1 MDIRELL
8 RENIR
13 TLAPYSTARDEY
25 QGELGIYL
33 DANENPYDNNY
44 NRYPDPHQKNLKRR
58 LAEIKGVPVE
68 KIFIGNGS
76 DEPIDLVFRLF
87 CEPRRHNAVS
97 IAPTYGMY
105 KVAAAI
111 NDVQMR
117 EVQLEPGFTLD
128 AEKLLAA
135 TDENTRLLFLCS
147 PNNPSGNCFPK
158 KEIEKVIR
166 RFNGIVILDEAYI
179 DFAGQP
185 GFLSELDEYPNLVIL
200 QTLSKAW
207 GMAGLRL
214 GLAFAQPLIVDT
226 LSRVKYPYNINVVTQ
241 KIVLEQLRKS
251 PDAQIAEIVSERGRV
266 LEGLAK
272 NPVIR
277 KIHPTDA
284 NFVLVEVDEPRT
296 IYDRLIG
303 AGIIV
308 RDRSRIKGCEGCLR
322 ITIGTPEENDRLL
335 ETLKKLTMKRVL
347 FIDRD
352 GTLIKEP
359 PVDYQVDS
367 FEKLEFMPGAIT
379 AMSRI
384 ATLGYELAMA
394 TNQDGLGTASFP
406 EATFWPAHNLMLKT
420 FEGEG
425 VRFDDIL
432 IDRSMP
438 ADNAPTRKPLTGM
451 FGKYLGGDYDL
462 KNSLVIGDRTTD
474 IELARNLGAKGI
486 LLQPVEA
493 GRAIL
498 AERGLA
504 EHCVLITDDWNR
516 VWQFL
521 RAGERTAEI
530 ARKTRETDIRV
541 AIDLDGSGSSHIDTG
556 LKFFDHMLEQ
566 IVHHAGVS
574 LIVEVKGDLEVD
586 EHHTIEDTAI
596 VLGEAVY
603 QALGSKLGIE
613 RYGFCLP
620 MDECRASVLIDFG
633 GRIDFDWNVPF
644 RRERIGDVPTEM
656 FRHFFKSFA
665 DAARCNLH
673 IAAEGE
679 NEHHKIEG
687 VFKAFSRA
695 LRMAIARNG
704 FKFEL
709 PSSKGVL

>member
-241 KIVLEQLRKS
+241 KIVLEQLRRS
-251 PDAQIAEIVSERGRV
+251 PNAQIAEIVSERGRV

-335 ETLKKLTMKRVL
+335 ETLKKL
-347 FIDRD
+347 
-352 GTLIKEP
+352 
-359 PVDYQVDS
+359 
-367 FEKLEFMPGAIT
+367 
-379 AMSRI
+379 
-384 ATLGYELAMA
+384 
-394 TNQDGLGTASFP
+394 
-406 EATFWPAHNLMLKT
+406 
-420 FEGEG
+420 
-425 VRFDDIL
+425 
-432 IDRSMP
+432 
-438 ADNAPTRKPLTGM
+438 
-451 FGKYLGGDYDL
+451 
-462 KNSLVIGDRTTD
+462 
-474 IELARNLGAKGI
+474 
-486 LLQPVEA
+486 
-493 GRAIL
+493 
-498 AERGLA
+498 
-504 EHCVLITDDWNR
+504 
-516 VWQFL
+516 
-521 RAGERTAEI
+521 
-530 ARKTRETDIRV
+530 
-541 AIDLDGSGSSHIDTG
+541 
-556 LKFFDHMLEQ
+556 
-566 IVHHAGVS
+566 
-574 LIVEVKGDLEVD
+574 
-586 EHHTIEDTAI
+586 
-596 VLGEAVY
+596 
-603 QALGSKLGIE
+603 
-613 RYGFCLP
+613 
-620 MDECRASVLIDFG
+620 
-633 GRIDFDWNVPF
+633 
-644 RRERIGDVPTEM
+644 
-656 FRHFFKSFA
+656 
-665 DAARCNLH
+665 
-673 IAAEGE
+673 
-679 NEHHKIEG
+679 
-687 VFKAFSRA
+687 
-695 LRMAIARNG
+695 
-704 FKFEL
+704 
-709 PSSKGVL
+709 

>member
-241 KIVLEQLRKS
+241 KIVLEQLRES

-335 ETLKKLTMKRVL
+335 ETLKKL
-347 FIDRD
+347 
-352 GTLIKEP
+352 
-359 PVDYQVDS
+359 
-367 FEKLEFMPGAIT
+367 
-379 AMSRI
+379 
-384 ATLGYELAMA
+384 
-394 TNQDGLGTASFP
+394 
-406 EATFWPAHNLMLKT
+406 
-420 FEGEG
+420 
-425 VRFDDIL
+425 
-432 IDRSMP
+432 
-438 ADNAPTRKPLTGM
+438 
-451 FGKYLGGDYDL
+451 
-462 KNSLVIGDRTTD
+462 
-474 IELARNLGAKGI
+474 
-486 LLQPVEA
+486 
-493 GRAIL
+493 
-498 AERGLA
+498 
-504 EHCVLITDDWNR
+504 
-516 VWQFL
+516 
-521 RAGERTAEI
+521 
-530 ARKTRETDIRV
+530 
-541 AIDLDGSGSSHIDTG
+541 
-556 LKFFDHMLEQ
+556 
-566 IVHHAGVS
+566 
-574 LIVEVKGDLEVD
+574 
-586 EHHTIEDTAI
+586 
-596 VLGEAVY
+596 
-603 QALGSKLGIE
+603 
-613 RYGFCLP
+613 
-620 MDECRASVLIDFG
+620 
-633 GRIDFDWNVPF
+633 
-644 RRERIGDVPTEM
+644 
-656 FRHFFKSFA
+656 
-665 DAARCNLH
+665 
-673 IAAEGE
+673 
-679 NEHHKIEG
+679 
-687 VFKAFSRA
+687 
-695 LRMAIARNG
+695 
-704 FKFEL
+704 
-709 PSSKGVL
+709 

>member
-87 CEPRRHNAVS
+87 CEPRRHNAVV

-135 TDENTRLLFLCS
+135 ADENTRLLFLCS

-335 ETLKKLTMKRVL
+335 ETLKKL
-347 FIDRD
+347 
-352 GTLIKEP
+352 
-359 PVDYQVDS
+359 
-367 FEKLEFMPGAIT
+367 
-379 AMSRI
+379 
-384 ATLGYELAMA
+384 
-394 TNQDGLGTASFP
+394 
-406 EATFWPAHNLMLKT
+406 
-420 FEGEG
+420 
-425 VRFDDIL
+425 
-432 IDRSMP
+432 
-438 ADNAPTRKPLTGM
+438 
-451 FGKYLGGDYDL
+451 
-462 KNSLVIGDRTTD
+462 
-474 IELARNLGAKGI
+474 
-486 LLQPVEA
+486 
-493 GRAIL
+493 
-498 AERGLA
+498 
-504 EHCVLITDDWNR
+504 
-516 VWQFL
+516 
-521 RAGERTAEI
+521 
-530 ARKTRETDIRV
+530 
-541 AIDLDGSGSSHIDTG
+541 
-556 LKFFDHMLEQ
+556 
-566 IVHHAGVS
+566 
-574 LIVEVKGDLEVD
+574 
-586 EHHTIEDTAI
+586 
-596 VLGEAVY
+596 
-603 QALGSKLGIE
+603 
-613 RYGFCLP
+613 
-620 MDECRASVLIDFG
+620 
-633 GRIDFDWNVPF
+633 
-644 RRERIGDVPTEM
+644 
-656 FRHFFKSFA
+656 
-665 DAARCNLH
+665 
-673 IAAEGE
+673 
-679 NEHHKIEG
+679 
-687 VFKAFSRA
+687 
-695 LRMAIARNG
+695 
-704 FKFEL
+704 
-709 PSSKGVL
+709 

>member
-135 TDENTRLLFLCS
+135 ADENTRLLFLCS

-214 GLAFAQPLIVDT
+214 GLAFAQPMIVDT

-322 ITIGTPEENDRLL
+322 ITIGTPKENDRLL
-335 ETLKKLTMKRVL
+335 ETLKKL
-347 FIDRD
+347 
-352 GTLIKEP
+352 
-359 PVDYQVDS
+359 
-367 FEKLEFMPGAIT
+367 
-379 AMSRI
+379 
-384 ATLGYELAMA
+384 
-394 TNQDGLGTASFP
+394 
-406 EATFWPAHNLMLKT
+406 
-420 FEGEG
+420 
-425 VRFDDIL
+425 
-432 IDRSMP
+432 
-438 ADNAPTRKPLTGM
+438 
-451 FGKYLGGDYDL
+451 
-462 KNSLVIGDRTTD
+462 
-474 IELARNLGAKGI
+474 
-486 LLQPVEA
+486 
-493 GRAIL
+493 
-498 AERGLA
+498 
-504 EHCVLITDDWNR
+504 
-516 VWQFL
+516 
-521 RAGERTAEI
+521 
-530 ARKTRETDIRV
+530 
-541 AIDLDGSGSSHIDTG
+541 
-556 LKFFDHMLEQ
+556 
-566 IVHHAGVS
+566 
-574 LIVEVKGDLEVD
+574 
-586 EHHTIEDTAI
+586 
-596 VLGEAVY
+596 
-603 QALGSKLGIE
+603 
-613 RYGFCLP
+613 
-620 MDECRASVLIDFG
+620 
-633 GRIDFDWNVPF
+633 
-644 RRERIGDVPTEM
+644 
-656 FRHFFKSFA
+656 
-665 DAARCNLH
+665 
-673 IAAEGE
+673 
-679 NEHHKIEG
+679 
-687 VFKAFSRA
+687 
-695 LRMAIARNG
+695 
-704 FKFEL
+704 
-709 PSSKGVL
+709 

>member
-241 KIVLEQLRKS
+241 KIVLEQLRRS

-322 ITIGTPEENDRLL
+322 ITIGTPEENDRLIDC
-335 ETLKKLTMKRVL
+335 LK
-347 FIDRD
+347 
-352 GTLIKEP
+352 
-359 PVDYQVDS
+359 
-367 FEKLEFMPGAIT
+367 
-379 AMSRI
+379 
-384 ATLGYELAMA
+384 
-394 TNQDGLGTASFP
+394 
-406 EATFWPAHNLMLKT
+406 
-420 FEGEG
+420 
-425 VRFDDIL
+425 
-432 IDRSMP
+432 
-438 ADNAPTRKPLTGM
+438 
-451 FGKYLGGDYDL
+451 
-462 KNSLVIGDRTTD
+462 
-474 IELARNLGAKGI
+474 
-486 LLQPVEA
+486 
-493 GRAIL
+493 
-498 AERGLA
+498 
-504 EHCVLITDDWNR
+504 
-516 VWQFL
+516 
-521 RAGERTAEI
+521 
-530 ARKTRETDIRV
+530 
-541 AIDLDGSGSSHIDTG
+541 
-556 LKFFDHMLEQ
+556 
-566 IVHHAGVS
+566 
-574 LIVEVKGDLEVD
+574 
-586 EHHTIEDTAI
+586 
-596 VLGEAVY
+596 
-603 QALGSKLGIE
+603 
-613 RYGFCLP
+613 
-620 MDECRASVLIDFG
+620 
-633 GRIDFDWNVPF
+633 
-644 RRERIGDVPTEM
+644 
-656 FRHFFKSFA
+656 
-665 DAARCNLH
+665 
-673 IAAEGE
+673 
-679 NEHHKIEG
+679 
-687 VFKAFSRA
+687 RA
-695 LRMAIARNG
+695 LKSRQ
-704 FKFEL
+704 
-709 PSSKGVL
+709 

>member
-117 EVQLEPGFTLD
+117 EVRLEPGFTLD
-128 AEKLLAA
+128 AEKLLAGA
-135 TDENTRLLFLCS
+135 DENTRLLFLCS

-335 ETLKKLTMKRVL
+335 ETLKKL
-347 FIDRD
+347 
-352 GTLIKEP
+352 
-359 PVDYQVDS
+359 
-367 FEKLEFMPGAIT
+367 
-379 AMSRI
+379 
-384 ATLGYELAMA
+384 
-394 TNQDGLGTASFP
+394 
-406 EATFWPAHNLMLKT
+406 
-420 FEGEG
+420 
-425 VRFDDIL
+425 
-432 IDRSMP
+432 
-438 ADNAPTRKPLTGM
+438 
-451 FGKYLGGDYDL
+451 
-462 KNSLVIGDRTTD
+462 
-474 IELARNLGAKGI
+474 
-486 LLQPVEA
+486 
-493 GRAIL
+493 
-498 AERGLA
+498 
-504 EHCVLITDDWNR
+504 
-516 VWQFL
+516 
-521 RAGERTAEI
+521 
-530 ARKTRETDIRV
+530 
-541 AIDLDGSGSSHIDTG
+541 
-556 LKFFDHMLEQ
+556 
-566 IVHHAGVS
+566 
-574 LIVEVKGDLEVD
+574 
-586 EHHTIEDTAI
+586 
-596 VLGEAVY
+596 
-603 QALGSKLGIE
+603 
-613 RYGFCLP
+613 
-620 MDECRASVLIDFG
+620 
-633 GRIDFDWNVPF
+633 
-644 RRERIGDVPTEM
+644 
-656 FRHFFKSFA
+656 
-665 DAARCNLH
+665 
-673 IAAEGE
+673 
-679 NEHHKIEG
+679 
-687 VFKAFSRA
+687 
-695 LRMAIARNG
+695 
-704 FKFEL
+704 
-709 PSSKGVL
+709 

>member
-58 LAEIKGVPVE
+58 LAEITGVPVE

-135 TDENTRLLFLCS
+135 ADENTRLLFLCS

-335 ETLKKLTMKRVL
+335 ETLKKL
-347 FIDRD
+347 
-352 GTLIKEP
+352 
-359 PVDYQVDS
+359 
-367 FEKLEFMPGAIT
+367 
-379 AMSRI
+379 
-384 ATLGYELAMA
+384 
-394 TNQDGLGTASFP
+394 
-406 EATFWPAHNLMLKT
+406 
-420 FEGEG
+420 
-425 VRFDDIL
+425 
-432 IDRSMP
+432 
-438 ADNAPTRKPLTGM
+438 
-451 FGKYLGGDYDL
+451 
-462 KNSLVIGDRTTD
+462 
-474 IELARNLGAKGI
+474 
-486 LLQPVEA
+486 
-493 GRAIL
+493 
-498 AERGLA
+498 
-504 EHCVLITDDWNR
+504 
-516 VWQFL
+516 
-521 RAGERTAEI
+521 
-530 ARKTRETDIRV
+530 
-541 AIDLDGSGSSHIDTG
+541 
-556 LKFFDHMLEQ
+556 
-566 IVHHAGVS
+566 
-574 LIVEVKGDLEVD
+574 
-586 EHHTIEDTAI
+586 
-596 VLGEAVY
+596 
-603 QALGSKLGIE
+603 
-613 RYGFCLP
+613 
-620 MDECRASVLIDFG
+620 
-633 GRIDFDWNVPF
+633 
-644 RRERIGDVPTEM
+644 
-656 FRHFFKSFA
+656 
-665 DAARCNLH
+665 
-673 IAAEGE
+673 
-679 NEHHKIEG
+679 
-687 VFKAFSRA
+687 
-695 LRMAIARNG
+695 
-704 FKFEL
+704 
-709 PSSKGVL
+709 

>member
-214 GLAFAQPLIVDT
+214 GLALAQPLIVDT

-241 KIVLEQLRKS
+241 KIVLEQLRRS

-335 ETLKKLTMKRVL
+335 ETLKKL
-347 FIDRD
+347 
-352 GTLIKEP
+352 
-359 PVDYQVDS
+359 
-367 FEKLEFMPGAIT
+367 
-379 AMSRI
+379 
-384 ATLGYELAMA
+384 
-394 TNQDGLGTASFP
+394 
-406 EATFWPAHNLMLKT
+406 
-420 FEGEG
+420 
-425 VRFDDIL
+425 
-432 IDRSMP
+432 
-438 ADNAPTRKPLTGM
+438 
-451 FGKYLGGDYDL
+451 
-462 KNSLVIGDRTTD
+462 
-474 IELARNLGAKGI
+474 
-486 LLQPVEA
+486 
-493 GRAIL
+493 
-498 AERGLA
+498 
-504 EHCVLITDDWNR
+504 
-516 VWQFL
+516 
-521 RAGERTAEI
+521 
-530 ARKTRETDIRV
+530 
-541 AIDLDGSGSSHIDTG
+541 
-556 LKFFDHMLEQ
+556 
-566 IVHHAGVS
+566 
-574 LIVEVKGDLEVD
+574 
-586 EHHTIEDTAI
+586 
-596 VLGEAVY
+596 
-603 QALGSKLGIE
+603 
-613 RYGFCLP
+613 
-620 MDECRASVLIDFG
+620 
-633 GRIDFDWNVPF
+633 
-644 RRERIGDVPTEM
+644 
-656 FRHFFKSFA
+656 
-665 DAARCNLH
+665 
-673 IAAEGE
+673 
-679 NEHHKIEG
+679 
-687 VFKAFSRA
+687 
-695 LRMAIARNG
+695 
-704 FKFEL
+704 
-709 PSSKGVL
+709 

>member
-135 TDENTRLLFLCS
+135 ADENTRLLFLCS

-251 PDAQIAEIVSERGRV
+251 PDAQIADIVSERGRV

-335 ETLKKLTMKRVL
+335 ETLKKL
-347 FIDRD
+347 
-352 GTLIKEP
+352 
-359 PVDYQVDS
+359 
-367 FEKLEFMPGAIT
+367 
-379 AMSRI
+379 
-384 ATLGYELAMA
+384 
-394 TNQDGLGTASFP
+394 
-406 EATFWPAHNLMLKT
+406 
-420 FEGEG
+420 
-425 VRFDDIL
+425 
-432 IDRSMP
+432 
-438 ADNAPTRKPLTGM
+438 
-451 FGKYLGGDYDL
+451 
-462 KNSLVIGDRTTD
+462 
-474 IELARNLGAKGI
+474 
-486 LLQPVEA
+486 
-493 GRAIL
+493 
-498 AERGLA
+498 
-504 EHCVLITDDWNR
+504 
-516 VWQFL
+516 
-521 RAGERTAEI
+521 
-530 ARKTRETDIRV
+530 
-541 AIDLDGSGSSHIDTG
+541 
-556 LKFFDHMLEQ
+556 
-566 IVHHAGVS
+566 
-574 LIVEVKGDLEVD
+574 
-586 EHHTIEDTAI
+586 
-596 VLGEAVY
+596 
-603 QALGSKLGIE
+603 
-613 RYGFCLP
+613 
-620 MDECRASVLIDFG
+620 
-633 GRIDFDWNVPF
+633 
-644 RRERIGDVPTEM
+644 
-656 FRHFFKSFA
+656 
-665 DAARCNLH
+665 
-673 IAAEGE
+673 
-679 NEHHKIEG
+679 
-687 VFKAFSRA
+687 
-695 LRMAIARNG
+695 
-704 FKFEL
+704 
-709 PSSKGVL
+709 

>member
-135 TDENTRLLFLCS
+135 ADENTRLLFLCS
-147 PNNPSGNCFPK
+147 PNNPSGNSFPK

-322 ITIGTPEENDRLL
+322 ITIGTPKENDRLL
-335 ETLKKLTMKRVL
+335 ETLKKL
-347 FIDRD
+347 
-352 GTLIKEP
+352 
-359 PVDYQVDS
+359 
-367 FEKLEFMPGAIT
+367 
-379 AMSRI
+379 
-384 ATLGYELAMA
+384 
-394 TNQDGLGTASFP
+394 
-406 EATFWPAHNLMLKT
+406 
-420 FEGEG
+420 
-425 VRFDDIL
+425 
-432 IDRSMP
+432 
-438 ADNAPTRKPLTGM
+438 
-451 FGKYLGGDYDL
+451 
-462 KNSLVIGDRTTD
+462 
-474 IELARNLGAKGI
+474 
-486 LLQPVEA
+486 
-493 GRAIL
+493 
-498 AERGLA
+498 
-504 EHCVLITDDWNR
+504 
-516 VWQFL
+516 
-521 RAGERTAEI
+521 
-530 ARKTRETDIRV
+530 
-541 AIDLDGSGSSHIDTG
+541 
-556 LKFFDHMLEQ
+556 
-566 IVHHAGVS
+566 
-574 LIVEVKGDLEVD
+574 
-586 EHHTIEDTAI
+586 
-596 VLGEAVY
+596 
-603 QALGSKLGIE
+603 
-613 RYGFCLP
+613 
-620 MDECRASVLIDFG
+620 
-633 GRIDFDWNVPF
+633 
-644 RRERIGDVPTEM
+644 
-656 FRHFFKSFA
+656 
-665 DAARCNLH
+665 
-673 IAAEGE
+673 
-679 NEHHKIEG
+679 
-687 VFKAFSRA
+687 
-695 LRMAIARNG
+695 
-704 FKFEL
+704 
-709 PSSKGVL
+709 

>member
-76 DEPIDLVFRLF
+76 DEPLDLVFRLF

-135 TDENTRLLFLCS
+135 ADENTRLLFLCS

-335 ETLKKLTMKRVL
+335 ETLKKL
-347 FIDRD
+347 
-352 GTLIKEP
+352 
-359 PVDYQVDS
+359 
-367 FEKLEFMPGAIT
+367 
-379 AMSRI
+379 
-384 ATLGYELAMA
+384 
-394 TNQDGLGTASFP
+394 
-406 EATFWPAHNLMLKT
+406 
-420 FEGEG
+420 
-425 VRFDDIL
+425 
-432 IDRSMP
+432 
-438 ADNAPTRKPLTGM
+438 
-451 FGKYLGGDYDL
+451 
-462 KNSLVIGDRTTD
+462 
-474 IELARNLGAKGI
+474 
-486 LLQPVEA
+486 
-493 GRAIL
+493 
-498 AERGLA
+498 
-504 EHCVLITDDWNR
+504 
-516 VWQFL
+516 
-521 RAGERTAEI
+521 
-530 ARKTRETDIRV
+530 
-541 AIDLDGSGSSHIDTG
+541 
-556 LKFFDHMLEQ
+556 
-566 IVHHAGVS
+566 
-574 LIVEVKGDLEVD
+574 
-586 EHHTIEDTAI
+586 
-596 VLGEAVY
+596 
-603 QALGSKLGIE
+603 
-613 RYGFCLP
+613 
-620 MDECRASVLIDFG
+620 
-633 GRIDFDWNVPF
+633 
-644 RRERIGDVPTEM
+644 
-656 FRHFFKSFA
+656 
-665 DAARCNLH
+665 
-673 IAAEGE
+673 
-679 NEHHKIEG
+679 
-687 VFKAFSRA
+687 
-695 LRMAIARNG
+695 
-704 FKFEL
+704 
-709 PSSKGVL
+709 

>member
-13 TLAPYSTARDEY
+13 TLAPYSTARAEY

-33 DANENPYDNNY
+33 DANENPYDNNS

-135 TDENTRLLFLCS
+135 ADENTRLLFLCS

-335 ETLKKLTMKRVL
+335 ETLKKL
-347 FIDRD
+347 
-352 GTLIKEP
+352 
-359 PVDYQVDS
+359 
-367 FEKLEFMPGAIT
+367 
-379 AMSRI
+379 
-384 ATLGYELAMA
+384 
-394 TNQDGLGTASFP
+394 
-406 EATFWPAHNLMLKT
+406 
-420 FEGEG
+420 
-425 VRFDDIL
+425 
-432 IDRSMP
+432 
-438 ADNAPTRKPLTGM
+438 
-451 FGKYLGGDYDL
+451 
-462 KNSLVIGDRTTD
+462 
-474 IELARNLGAKGI
+474 
-486 LLQPVEA
+486 
-493 GRAIL
+493 
-498 AERGLA
+498 
-504 EHCVLITDDWNR
+504 
-516 VWQFL
+516 
-521 RAGERTAEI
+521 
-530 ARKTRETDIRV
+530 
-541 AIDLDGSGSSHIDTG
+541 
-556 LKFFDHMLEQ
+556 
-566 IVHHAGVS
+566 
-574 LIVEVKGDLEVD
+574 
-586 EHHTIEDTAI
+586 
-596 VLGEAVY
+596 
-603 QALGSKLGIE
+603 
-613 RYGFCLP
+613 
-620 MDECRASVLIDFG
+620 
-633 GRIDFDWNVPF
+633 
-644 RRERIGDVPTEM
+644 
-656 FRHFFKSFA
+656 
-665 DAARCNLH
+665 
-673 IAAEGE
+673 
-679 NEHHKIEG
+679 
-687 VFKAFSRA
+687 
-695 LRMAIARNG
+695 
-704 FKFEL
+704 
-709 PSSKGVL
+709 

>member
-335 ETLKKLTMKRVL
+335 ETLKKL
-347 FIDRD
+347 
-352 GTLIKEP
+352 
-359 PVDYQVDS
+359 
-367 FEKLEFMPGAIT
+367 
-379 AMSRI
+379 
-384 ATLGYELAMA
+384 
-394 TNQDGLGTASFP
+394 
-406 EATFWPAHNLMLKT
+406 
-420 FEGEG
+420 
-425 VRFDDIL
+425 
-432 IDRSMP
+432 
-438 ADNAPTRKPLTGM
+438 
-451 FGKYLGGDYDL
+451 
-462 KNSLVIGDRTTD
+462 
-474 IELARNLGAKGI
+474 
-486 LLQPVEA
+486 
-493 GRAIL
+493 
-498 AERGLA
+498 
-504 EHCVLITDDWNR
+504 
-516 VWQFL
+516 
-521 RAGERTAEI
+521 
-530 ARKTRETDIRV
+530 
-541 AIDLDGSGSSHIDTG
+541 
-556 LKFFDHMLEQ
+556 
-566 IVHHAGVS
+566 
-574 LIVEVKGDLEVD
+574 
-586 EHHTIEDTAI
+586 
-596 VLGEAVY
+596 
-603 QALGSKLGIE
+603 
-613 RYGFCLP
+613 
-620 MDECRASVLIDFG
+620 
-633 GRIDFDWNVPF
+633 
-644 RRERIGDVPTEM
+644 
-656 FRHFFKSFA
+656 
-665 DAARCNLH
+665 
-673 IAAEGE
+673 
-679 NEHHKIEG
+679 
-687 VFKAFSRA
+687 
-695 LRMAIARNG
+695 
-704 FKFEL
+704 
-709 PSSKGVL
+709 

>member
-147 PNNPSGNCFPK
+147 PNNPSGNCFTK

-241 KIVLEQLRKS
+241 KIVLEQLRRS

-335 ETLKKLTMKRVL
+335 ETLKKL
-347 FIDRD
+347 
-352 GTLIKEP
+352 
-359 PVDYQVDS
+359 
-367 FEKLEFMPGAIT
+367 
-379 AMSRI
+379 
-384 ATLGYELAMA
+384 
-394 TNQDGLGTASFP
+394 
-406 EATFWPAHNLMLKT
+406 
-420 FEGEG
+420 
-425 VRFDDIL
+425 
-432 IDRSMP
+432 
-438 ADNAPTRKPLTGM
+438 
-451 FGKYLGGDYDL
+451 
-462 KNSLVIGDRTTD
+462 
-474 IELARNLGAKGI
+474 
-486 LLQPVEA
+486 
-493 GRAIL
+493 
-498 AERGLA
+498 
-504 EHCVLITDDWNR
+504 
-516 VWQFL
+516 
-521 RAGERTAEI
+521 
-530 ARKTRETDIRV
+530 
-541 AIDLDGSGSSHIDTG
+541 
-556 LKFFDHMLEQ
+556 
-566 IVHHAGVS
+566 
-574 LIVEVKGDLEVD
+574 
-586 EHHTIEDTAI
+586 
-596 VLGEAVY
+596 
-603 QALGSKLGIE
+603 
-613 RYGFCLP
+613 
-620 MDECRASVLIDFG
+620 
-633 GRIDFDWNVPF
+633 
-644 RRERIGDVPTEM
+644 
-656 FRHFFKSFA
+656 
-665 DAARCNLH
+665 
-673 IAAEGE
+673 
-679 NEHHKIEG
+679 
-687 VFKAFSRA
+687 
-695 LRMAIARNG
+695 
-704 FKFEL
+704 
-709 PSSKGVL
+709 

>member
-241 KIVLEQLRKS
+241 KIVLEQLRRS

-266 LEGLAK
+266 LEGLAQ

-335 ETLKKLTMKRVL
+335 ETLKKL
-347 FIDRD
+347 
-352 GTLIKEP
+352 
-359 PVDYQVDS
+359 
-367 FEKLEFMPGAIT
+367 
-379 AMSRI
+379 
-384 ATLGYELAMA
+384 
-394 TNQDGLGTASFP
+394 
-406 EATFWPAHNLMLKT
+406 
-420 FEGEG
+420 
-425 VRFDDIL
+425 
-432 IDRSMP
+432 
-438 ADNAPTRKPLTGM
+438 
-451 FGKYLGGDYDL
+451 
-462 KNSLVIGDRTTD
+462 
-474 IELARNLGAKGI
+474 
-486 LLQPVEA
+486 
-493 GRAIL
+493 
-498 AERGLA
+498 
-504 EHCVLITDDWNR
+504 
-516 VWQFL
+516 
-521 RAGERTAEI
+521 
-530 ARKTRETDIRV
+530 
-541 AIDLDGSGSSHIDTG
+541 
-556 LKFFDHMLEQ
+556 
-566 IVHHAGVS
+566 
-574 LIVEVKGDLEVD
+574 
-586 EHHTIEDTAI
+586 
-596 VLGEAVY
+596 
-603 QALGSKLGIE
+603 
-613 RYGFCLP
+613 
-620 MDECRASVLIDFG
+620 
-633 GRIDFDWNVPF
+633 
-644 RRERIGDVPTEM
+644 
-656 FRHFFKSFA
+656 
-665 DAARCNLH
+665 
-673 IAAEGE
+673 
-679 NEHHKIEG
+679 
-687 VFKAFSRA
+687 
-695 LRMAIARNG
+695 
-704 FKFEL
+704 
-709 PSSKGVL
+709 

>member
-58 LAEIKGVPVE
+58 LAEITGVPVE

-241 KIVLEQLRKS
+241 KIVLEQLRRS

-335 ETLKKLTMKRVL
+335 ETLKKL
-347 FIDRD
+347 
-352 GTLIKEP
+352 
-359 PVDYQVDS
+359 
-367 FEKLEFMPGAIT
+367 
-379 AMSRI
+379 
-384 ATLGYELAMA
+384 
-394 TNQDGLGTASFP
+394 
-406 EATFWPAHNLMLKT
+406 
-420 FEGEG
+420 
-425 VRFDDIL
+425 
-432 IDRSMP
+432 
-438 ADNAPTRKPLTGM
+438 
-451 FGKYLGGDYDL
+451 
-462 KNSLVIGDRTTD
+462 
-474 IELARNLGAKGI
+474 
-486 LLQPVEA
+486 
-493 GRAIL
+493 
-498 AERGLA
+498 
-504 EHCVLITDDWNR
+504 
-516 VWQFL
+516 
-521 RAGERTAEI
+521 
-530 ARKTRETDIRV
+530 
-541 AIDLDGSGSSHIDTG
+541 
-556 LKFFDHMLEQ
+556 
-566 IVHHAGVS
+566 
-574 LIVEVKGDLEVD
+574 
-586 EHHTIEDTAI
+586 
-596 VLGEAVY
+596 
-603 QALGSKLGIE
+603 
-613 RYGFCLP
+613 
-620 MDECRASVLIDFG
+620 
-633 GRIDFDWNVPF
+633 
-644 RRERIGDVPTEM
+644 
-656 FRHFFKSFA
+656 
-665 DAARCNLH
+665 
-673 IAAEGE
+673 
-679 NEHHKIEG
+679 
-687 VFKAFSRA
+687 
-695 LRMAIARNG
+695 
-704 FKFEL
+704 
-709 PSSKGVL
+709 